1 MRKRKKIRIISLI
14 FLMIL
19 LFSSNTSVLAK
30 ENPNTIEFLSYEDE
44 IIVLKS
50 PCETVVISEGNDVK
64 SVLKGINKENLGE
77 IDLLVLN
84 SFKEESNEFIAEVI
98 NDSNIKKILIPT
110 LGGLNEETKSLMK
123 SKNIEVLSMEEGFN
137 YNKESISLNA
147 KRVDNSNEGMIFATV
162 DNIKIAVL
170 SKESYDKALEL
181 SKIED
186 CRVEI
191 LNLND
196 GKEEKKKEIKKL
208 IKTLNPLVIIEN
220 SEDNGFIKKMGVKHL
235 NLNEEKGIKI
245 IRVLGETKEFEILSR
260 KEGYTK

>member
-1 MRKRKKIRIISLI
+1 MRKRKKIRIISLM

-30 ENPNTIEFLSYEDE
+30 ENPNTIEFLSYEEE

-64 SVLKGINKENLGE
+64 SVLKGINKENLGK
-77 IDLLVLN
+77 IDLFVLN

-98 NDSNIKKILIPT
+98 NNSNIRKILIPT
-110 LGGLNEETKSLMK
+110 LGELNEETKSLMK
-123 SKNIEVLSMEEGFN
+123 SRGIEVLSMEEGFN

-186 CRVEI
+186 CRVGI

-196 GKEEKKKEIKKL
+196 GEEKKKEIKKL
-208 IKTLNPLVIIEN
+208 VKNLKPLVIIEN
-220 SEDNGFIKKMGVKHL
+220 SEDNEFIKKMGVKHF

-245 IRVLGETKEFEILSR
+245 IRVLGESKEFEILSR

>member
-1 MRKRKKIRIISLI
+1 MKNRKKIKMIFLM

-19 LFSSNTSVLAK
+19 LFSSNTNVFAK
-30 ENPNTIEFLSYEDE
+30 ENPNTIEFLGYEEE

-50 PCETVVISEGNDVK
+50 PCETVVISEGNNIESILEGV
-64 SVLKGINKENLGE
+64 NKENLGE

-84 SFKEESNEFIAEVI
+84 SFKEESNEFIKEAI
-98 NDSNIKKILIPT
+98 NNSNIKKILIPT

-123 SKNIEVLSMEEGFN
+123 SKNIEVISMEEGFN

-147 KRVDNSNEGMIFATV
+147 KRVENSNEGMIFATV

-196 GKEEKKKEIKKL
+196 GEEKKKEIKKL
-208 IKTLNPLVIIEN
+208 VKNLNPLVIIEN
-220 SEDNGFIKKMGVKHL
+220 SENNEFIKKMGVKHF

-245 IRVLGETKEFEILSR
+245 MRVLGETKEFEILSR

>member
-1 MRKRKKIRIISLI
+1 MKNRKKIKMILLM

-19 LFSSNTSVLAK
+19 LFSSNTNVFAK
-30 ENPNTIEFLSYEDE
+30 ENPNTIEFLGYEEE

-50 PCETVVISEGNDVK
+50 PCETVVISEGNNIESILEGV
-64 SVLKGINKENLGE
+64 NKENLGE

-84 SFKEESNEFIAEVI
+84 SFKEESNEFIEEAI
-98 NDSNIKKILIPT
+98 NNSNIKKILIPT

-123 SKNIEVLSMEEGFN
+123 SKNIEITSMEEGFN

-196 GKEEKKKEIKKL
+196 GEEKKKEIKKL
-208 IKTLNPLVIIEN
+208 VKNLNPLVIIEN
-220 SEDNGFIKKMGVKHL
+220 SENNEFIKKMGVKHF

-245 IRVLGETKEFEILSR
+245 MRVLGETKEFEILSR